1 MKSSIIA
8 QAFTIWHIEQ
18 KKEAVKGKSLAIK
31 FLNDVEW

>member
-8 QAFTIWHIEQ
+8 RAFTIWHTEQ
-18 KKEAVKGKSLAIK
+18 KKEGSKGKSLAIK